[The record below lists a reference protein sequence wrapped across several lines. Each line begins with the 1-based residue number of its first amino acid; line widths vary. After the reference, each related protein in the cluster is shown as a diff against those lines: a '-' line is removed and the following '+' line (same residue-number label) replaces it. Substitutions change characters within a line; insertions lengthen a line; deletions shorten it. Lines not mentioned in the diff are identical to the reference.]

1 MSFPLSFDEVATIV
15 YNRDNE
21 KLKEMIEEKRIID
34 INMFGEDPW
43 KSLLRV
49 ACESGDIKCV
59 ELLLNNSSININ
71 QERLEHLTL
80 LSACHSG
87 NVDILKLMLA
97 RGLEINDA
105 LILKCF
111 EKETY
116 GYKPHIDFLFEY
128 IKDSNYH
135 NDRHV
140 GFLRGVC
147 KAGNVNL
154 ATKLLQKGADRNEI
168 SFYYLLL
175 AACGEGDI
183 EIVKLLLTWNTPV
196 RLSSED
202 LEQAL
207 KKAAYKGYIDI
218 VRSIVEYGI
227 DCTALAC
234 VLSLFAEK
242 NYVDIVEYLLD
253 KGALVSFT
261 AEARMRNILTSACE
275 HGYVDLVKL
284 FLSRGADPNL
294 TDGRG
299 ETPLEAVLESP
310 HIVKALLDAGA
321 DPNPLLADGDTMLV
335 RIARPRNR
343 HQYTLEVLT
352 LLLGFG
358 ADPNLAHTETGESAI
373 MLAAVARRVD
383 QVKLLLEYGA
393 DVTQVNS
400 EGKSVM
406 DMLER
411 SRKNGEVI
419 ELCTS
424 YIESNKQRKPILK

>member
-1 MSFPLSFDEVATIV
+1 MSFPLTFNEVATII
-15 YNRDNE
+15 YNRDSS
-21 KLKEMIEEKRIID
+21 KLKEMIETNRITD
-34 INMFGEDPW
+34 INMFDEDRW
-43 KSLLRV
+43 KSLLMV
-49 ACESGDIKCV
+49 ACESGDINCV
-59 ELLLNNSSININ
+59 EVLLDKSSIIIN

-116 GYKPHIDFLFEY
+116 CHKPHIDLLFEY

-147 KAGNVNL
+147 KAGSISL
-154 ATKLLQKGADRNEI
+154 ATKLLQKGADRNEV
-168 SFYYLLL
+168 SFFYSLL
-175 AACGEGDI
+175 AACGEGRV

-196 RLSSED
+196 RLSSGD

-207 KKAAYKGYIDI
+207 RKAAYKGYIDI

-227 DCTALAC
+227 ESTALTC
-234 VLSLFAEK
+234 VLHLFAEK
-242 NYVDIVEYLLD
+242 NYVDIVEYLLN
-253 KGALVSFT
+253 KGADISFT
-261 AEARMRNILTSACE
+261 AEARMRNLLTSACE

-284 FLSRGADPNL
+284 FLARGADPNL

-310 HIVKALLDAGA
+310 HIVKALLDAGS

-335 RIARPRNR
+335 RVARPRNR

-393 DVTQVNS
+393 DVTQLNS
-400 EGKSVM
+400 KVKSVM

-411 SRKNGEVI
+411 TRKNGEVI

-424 YIESNKQRKPILK
+424 YIESNRQGKPILK